1 MKFILKNTVRK
12 PAFLLLVASLLLT
25 PFDSEAQ
32 CVMCKAVAEDS
43 ARSGG
48 IGEGIN
54 SGIIYIMGIPYLL
67 MVVAFFAFFR
77 KKTNLTSKAFRK
89 E

>member
-1 MKFILKNTVRK
+1 M
-12 PAFLLLVASLLLT
+12 
-25 PFDSEAQ
+25 PFDLDAQ

-43 ARSGG
+43 ARNGG

-67 MVVAFFAFFR
+67 MVVAYFAVFR
-77 KKTNLTSKAFRK
+77 KKTNLPS
-89 E
+89 